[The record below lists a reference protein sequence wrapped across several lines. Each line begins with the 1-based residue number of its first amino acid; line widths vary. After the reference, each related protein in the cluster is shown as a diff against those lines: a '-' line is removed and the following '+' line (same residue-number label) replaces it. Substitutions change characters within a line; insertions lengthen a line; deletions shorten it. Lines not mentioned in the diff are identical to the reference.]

1 MAAPTSM
8 NAWLDAGAAAL
19 SSVMLFAQRLA
30 WMALIWATSVS
41 LLGVVSLLL
50 RWWIK

>member
-1 MAAPTSM
+1 MKPDATDATDAP
-8 NAWLDAGAAAL
+8 LIK
-19 SSVMLFAQRLA
+19 RLG
-30 WMALIWATSVS
+30 WMALIWAVSVS

>member
-1 MAAPTSM
+1 MARDPAPE
-8 NAWLDAGAAAL
+8 APL
-19 SSVMLFAQRLA
+19 VKRLG
-30 WMALIWATSVS
+30 WMALIWAASVS